1 MVFQAEDRTKTKRQQ
16 SEVAIQAALQ
26 GKWQDAIQI
35 NKQILESFPTDV
47 DAYNRLGKAQT
58 ELGKYKEARAS
69 YEKALEIDP
78 QNSIAQKNLARLATL
93 RKSAPPRLAT
103 QKLSPQMFIEETGKT
118 GITTLMRP
126 DMEIA
131 ARMTAGDQ
139 VDLSRLNGSLVVR
152 VEGEQLGEVE
162 PKLGQRLSKLM
173 DAGNEYVAAIQSS
186 DDGGVKV
193 FIRET
198 FQDASQTGKLSF
210 PPTVTESVRP
220 YVKERL
226 VRADADDDGAFE
238 EPEDAEDWSPGTDDT
253 DDEGE
258 EEAGFTISKG
268 RASAIDDD
276 ENDE

>member
-1 MVFQAEDRTKTKRQQ
+1 MVFQAEDRTRAKRQQ

-26 GKWQDAIQI
+26 GKWQDAIAI

-58 ELGKYKEARAS
+58 ELGKYKDARAS
-69 YEKALEIDP
+69 YEKALQIDP
-78 QNSIAQKNLARLATL
+78 LNTIAQKNLARLSTL
-93 RKSAPPRLAT
+93 GKSAPPRPAAT
-103 QKLSPQMFIEETGKT
+103 KLSPQMFIEETGKT
-118 GITTLMRP
+118 GITTLNRP

-139 VDLSRLNGSLVVR
+139 VELALKKGSLLVQVD
-152 VEGEQLGEVE
+152 GEVLGEIE
-162 PKLGQRLSKLM
+162 PRLAARLGKLM
-173 DAGNEYVAAIQSS
+173 EGGNEYVAAIQST
-186 DDGGVKV
+186 DEDGVKV

-226 VRADADDDGAFE
+226 VRADADDDAFLE
-238 EPEDAEDWSPGTDDT
+238 DAEDAEDWAGGADDL
-253 DDEGE
+253 DDESEGE
-258 EEAGFTISKG
+258 SAGFTLG
-268 RASAIDDD
+268 RAPAIDVDD
-276 ENDE
+276 ENEE